1 MTTKHPER
9 PRPYLAHGLRI
20 KTLREARGLSQAELA
35 RKAEI
40 RNSMLCRYERGT
52 VCLGRTNAKKL
63 AAVLGVEN
71 YRELLPD

>member
-1 MTTKHPER
+1 MATKPSEK
-9 PRPYLAHGLRI
+9 PRPYLAHGIRI

-40 RNSMLCRYERGT
+40 RNSMLCRYERGS

-63 AAVLGVEN
+63 AAVLGVED
-71 YRELLPD
+71 YRDLLPD